1 MAGAPRKLTDSRSF
15 QVTVPKDTFDYLTN
29 LAKKGRLGGT
39 ESEIASLLVTRT
51 VDEML
56 VAGYHDLNYRRD

>member
-1 MAGAPRKLTDSRSF
+1 MAPPKKITDSKSF

-29 LAKKGRLGGT
+29 LARKGRLGGT
-39 ESEIASLLVTRT
+39 ESEIGSLLITRT

-56 VAGYHDLNYRRD
+56 RTGYHDLTYRRD